1 MDKNGVSVLFSGG
14 SDSMLAAA
22 LLADRF
28 NKIHLLTFKTSTIVE
43 PEKTEVSRM
52 RLRTRFPDVNFVDRI
67 IDIDNLFKE
76 LYLGNYWSDF
86 RRYGLFIG
94 NVCATCK
101 LAMFTAALKYNVE
114 NDIHYIASGVNERS
128 GIIFIDQDVYSIQ
141 KLNSFFEKY
150 GSQYLTPTYKIRRT
164 DWKLFEMG
172 VTPHRDVKLT
182 DRAYENQPGCYFGYM
197 FSIYAHG
204 YFLPFRGKNKYDKI
218 SRRYFDKKLMLCD
231 QYLQKVLKGFNLRS

>member
-14 SDSMLAAA
+14 SDSLLAAA

-28 NKIHLLTFKTSTIVE
+28 KKIHLLTFKFSGIME

-52 RLRTRFPDVNFVDRI
+52 RLQKKFTDVEFI
-67 IDIDNLFKE
+67 PQLIDTDKLFKMI
-76 LYLGNYWSDF
+76 YLGNYWADF
-86 RRYGLFIG
+86 RKYGLFIG

-114 NDIHYIASGVNERS
+114 NDVHYIASGVNERS
-128 GIIFIDQDVYSIQ
+128 GIIFIDQNAYSIEQ
-141 KLNSFFEKY
+141 LNAFFYKY
-150 GSQYLTPTYKIRRT
+150 GSEYLTPSYKIRRT

-172 VTPHRDVKLT
+172 VTPQKDVKLT
-182 DRAYENQPGCYFGYM
+182 DQAYANQPGCYFGYM

-204 YFLPFRGKNKYDKI
+204 YFLPFRGKEKYDEI
-218 SRRYFDKKLMLCD
+218 SRRYFDEKLNLCD
-231 QYLQKVLKGFNLRS
+231 QYLQENIRNK